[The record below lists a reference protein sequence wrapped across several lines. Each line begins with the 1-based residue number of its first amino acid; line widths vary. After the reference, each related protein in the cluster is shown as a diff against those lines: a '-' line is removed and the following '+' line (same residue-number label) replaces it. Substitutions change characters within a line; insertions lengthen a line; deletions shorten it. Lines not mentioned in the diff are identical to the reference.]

1 MVQLLISLLALSLQ
15 AAAPIAQPGVAPAA
29 SAYVVGASDVL
40 KITVFDEP
48 AMSGNFNVDSDG
60 TITVQFLGRVKV
72 GGMTTK
78 EIESMLTKSWSEGFV
93 RRPVV
98 SVEIAQFRSRTILV
112 IGEVRTPGSYAIEG
126 TMTLLEVIARA
137 GSLTPTA
144 GNTIILQRYKEGMA
158 AAVAAQP
165 GDPNTVEVMRIS
177 YDDLKEGRVTSNVIL
192 QDNDTLIVPPAE
204 KFFVSGFV
212 KTPGS
217 FVLQLNMTVG
227 QAIAQ
232 AGGLTERGS
241 NRGITITRKDKNGKE
256 IKVENV
262 KLSDPV
268 KAGDMIIVRQR
279 RI

>member
-1 MVQLLISLLALSLQ
+1 
-15 AAAPIAQPGVAPAA
+15 
-29 SAYVVGASDVL
+29 
-40 KITVFDEP
+40 
-48 AMSGNFNVDSDG
+48 MSGNFNIDSDG

-78 EIESMLTKSWSEGFV
+78 EIEAMLTKAWSEGFV
-93 RRPVV
+93 KRPVV
-98 SVEIAQFRSRTILV
+98 SVEITQYRSRTILV

-137 GSLTPTA
+137 GSLTPSA
-144 GNTIILQRYKEGMA
+144 GNVIILQRFKEGMA

-165 GDPNTVEVMRIS
+165 GDPNTVEVTRIS
-177 YDDLKEGRVTSNVIL
+177 YDDLKEGRITSNVIL

-204 KFFVSGFV
+204 RYYINGFV

-217 FVLQLNMTVG
+217 FVLGLNMTVE

-232 AGGLTERGS
+232 AGGLSERGS
-241 NRGITITRKDKNGKE
+241 TRGITITRKDKNGKE
-256 IKVENV
+256 QKIENV
-262 KLSDPV
+262 KMRDLV
-268 KAGDMIIVRQR
+268 KAGDTINVRQR